1 MSSKTYSLPVRLH
14 AQPGGADGVSIGDG
28 VAAAALAALLLRV
41 MKVSYKNSWL
51 KLTHCCSELPMHT
64 QRTLK
69 GTYVPTAH
77 AVVSAQSQLRTCAV
91 PDTHPVVSAQSQL
104 RTCEDARP

>member
-1 MSSKTYSLPVRLH
+1 MSSKTYSLPVRSH

-51 KLTHCCSELPMHT
+51 KLTH
-64 QRTLK
+64 
-69 GTYVPTAH
+69 G
-77 AVVSAQSQLRTCAV
+77 
-91 PDTHPVVSAQSQL
+91 
-104 RTCEDARP
+104 